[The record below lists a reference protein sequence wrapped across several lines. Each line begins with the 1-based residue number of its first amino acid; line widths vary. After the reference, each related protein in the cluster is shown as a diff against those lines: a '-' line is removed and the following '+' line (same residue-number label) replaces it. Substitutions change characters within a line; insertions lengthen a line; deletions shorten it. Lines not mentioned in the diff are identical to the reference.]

1 MGDDLVP
8 EEVEIDPFVTR
19 STFRTTEHTA
29 VKGARPVQVVN
40 GKGQVKTRSIRHGLK
55 LGSMVEESV
64 RSVTGFEGASR
75 SEKTLAR
82 RNVEDRR

>member
-8 EEVEIDPFVTR
+8 EEVEIDPFVTG

-40 GKGQVKTRSIRHGLK
+40 GKGQVETRSIRHGLFVG
-55 LGSMVEESV
+55 LMGEVSLEELSVAVFECGVE
-64 RSVTGFEGASR
+64 G
-75 SEKTLAR
+75 SEKTH
-82 RNVEDRR
+82 DG

>member
-8 EEVEIDPFVTR
+8 EEVEIDPFVAG

-40 GKGQVKTRSIRHGLK
+40 GKGQVETRSVRHDLKAGLR
-55 LGSMVEESV
+55 GEVSVVGMSVASFVRGVE
-64 RSVTGFEGASR
+64 A
-75 SEKTLAR
+75 SEKALAG
-82 RNVEDRR
+82 